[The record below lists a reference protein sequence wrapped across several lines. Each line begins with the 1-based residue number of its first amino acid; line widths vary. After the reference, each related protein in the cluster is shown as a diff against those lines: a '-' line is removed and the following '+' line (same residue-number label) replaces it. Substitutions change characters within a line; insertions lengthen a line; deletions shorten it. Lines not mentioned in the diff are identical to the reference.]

1 MQPYITLFVCMGFAL
16 LTTPVSAGEKHRE
29 SESPKKHFTIHL
41 DELVVSTP
49 MEETIS
55 SSAKPVEVLH
65 DEELR
70 LKAASTIG
78 ETLKLELG
86 VQGQSF
92 GPGVGLPVIRGQ
104 SGPRV
109 RVLSN
114 GLGANDASQASP
126 DHASTVNPLMADR
139 IEVLR
144 GPATLLYGSGAIGG
158 VVNVIDSRIPQLI
171 PEKLITGAFEQK
183 FNSVS
188 NETST
193 ALKMEGGKNH
203 LAYHFDG
210 FYRSNS
216 NVDIGGLAIDAARGQ
231 VSEPGLMVT
240 QNTDGFLDNSSSE
253 ARGGSAGFSLVGDA
267 GFVGISGNLLNNV
280 YGIPPD
286 GTDDGE
292 RVRVKLEQN
301 KFDFK
306 SELFDPVSFLEA
318 IRTSLSFTDYEHRET
333 VMDETEA
340 LFRNDTYEGRLEI
353 PHQPLVGFTGVIGL
367 QTISRKFSA
376 LAVEDNIFLV
386 PPTQTNSYG
395 VFGQES
401 IDIGPVNVKAGVRVE
416 RTTLDPTGAGNQ
428 YRSFTPVS
436 ASVSGMWNAT
446 EQHRFTTAF
455 TRSQRAPQVQE
466 LFFRGFH
473 EATRAFERGNPDL
486 TVETSNN
493 FDFGYKFVSDWVVAE
508 VDLFYNL
515 IDDYI
520 FLQRTGAIVDD
531 APEVLAQQT
540 QAYFLG
546 YEARLIFPLM
556 DNHDHGS
563 IDLTLFSDF
572 TRGRL
577 SNSGDVPLQP
587 PLRWGF
593 QVDHALGEWNTNL
606 RLTRGETQNNPGI
619 NEANTPSYVLLNLAT
634 HYHLL
639 DLYGT
644 DVLLFAKG
652 NNLLNQTIRS
662 STSFLRNFSPEP
674 GIGAELGVRVNF

>member
-1 MQPYITLFVCMGFAL
+1 MRPYTTFIVCLSLAL
-16 LTTPVSAGEKHRE
+16 VTSDVWAEDKPRE
-29 SESPKKHFTIHL
+29 TESPKKHFEMHL
-41 DELVVSTP
+41 KELVISIP

-55 SSAKPVEVLH
+55 SSARPVDVLH

-70 LKAASTIG
+70 LKAAPTIG
-78 ETLKLELG
+78 ETLKLEPG
-86 VQGQSF
+86 VHGQSF

-109 RVLSN
+109 RILSN
-114 GLGANDASQASP
+114 GLGANDASQVSP
-126 DHASTVNPLMADR
+126 DHATTVNPLMADR

-158 VVNVIDSRIPQLI
+158 VVNVIDSRIPKLV
-171 PEKLITGAFEQK
+171 PEKLVTGAFEQK

-188 NETST
+188 NESST
-193 ALKMEGGKNH
+193 ALKLEGGKENI
-203 LAYHFDG
+203 AYHFDG
-210 FYRSNS
+210 FYRTNG
-216 NVDIGGLAIDAARGQ
+216 NIDIRGLAIDPARGQ
-231 VSEPGLMVT
+231 VSEPDLMVT
-240 QNTDGFLDNSSSE
+240 QNTNGFLDNSSSE

-267 GFVGISGNLLNNV
+267 GFIGVSGNLLKNV
-280 YGIPPD
+280 YGIPPE

-301 KFDFK
+301 KFDLK
-306 SELFDPVSFLEA
+306 GEWFDPVSFLESV
-318 IRTSLSFTDYEHRET
+318 RTSLSFTDYEHRET

-340 LFRNDTYEGRLEI
+340 LFRKDTYEGRVEI
-353 PHQPLVGFTGVIGL
+353 PHAPIAGFTGVLGV
-367 QTISRKFSA
+367 QTISSKFSA
-376 LAVEDNIFLV
+376 LSIEDNVFLTPATRTTSV
-386 PPTQTNSYG
+386 G

-401 IDIGPVNVKAGVRVE
+401 IDVGPVNIKAGVRVE
-416 RTTLDPTGAGNQ
+416 QTSLDPLVAGNP

-436 ASVSGMWNAT
+436 ASVSGMWNAN
-446 EQHRFTTAF
+446 EQHRFTGAF
-455 TRSQRAPQVQE
+455 SRSQRAPQVQE

-473 EATRAFERGNPDL
+473 EASRAFERGNPNL

-493 FDFGYKFVSDWVVAE
+493 FDFGYKFFSDWVVAE

-520 FLQRTGAIVDD
+520 FLQRTGTIIDD

-546 YEARLIFPLM
+546 YEAKLIFPVM
-556 DNHDHGS
+556 ENDHGS
-563 IDLTLFSDF
+563 LDFTLFSDF

-577 SNSGDVPLQP
+577 TNQGDVPQQP

-593 QVDHALGEWNTNL
+593 QVDHSKGQWSSNL
-606 RLTRGETQNNPGI
+606 RLTRAEAQNNPGA
-619 NEANTPSYVLLNLAT
+619 NEANTPSYVLLNVAT

-639 DLYGT
+639 DLCGT

-652 NNLLNQTIRS
+652 NNLLNQTIRN
-662 STSFLRNFSPEP
+662 STSFLRNFAPEP
-674 GIGAELGVRVNF
+674 GIGAELGVRVDF